1 MMPPKGKRRSNALVS
16 RDAFELLRLVDGE
29 GMLIDDAM
37 KQLKLSRSRA
47 YELLGRARSAVLRPK
62 NEANKKAAETNV
74 KRWYEAEPETPI
86 ESATVATTAT
96 LPDVQPTPRPVEP
109 APKAKSVRKVQPY
122 TPEPK
127 PVRNPNEDEATWR
140 VRWRRWQVETQI
152 AENMMQGAITG
163 VVLRGRP
170 HRGLCFGS
178 CPIGRC
184 TCHDPIGDF

>member
-96 LPDVQPTPRPVEP
+96 LPDVQPVTAPV
-109 APKAKSVRKVQPY
+109 
-122 TPEPK
+122 PE
-127 PVRNPNEDEATWR
+127 EDDPWPWGHLMSREEFLKRDPWR
-140 VRWRRWQVETQI
+140 QKQLVAQWM
-152 AENMMQGAITG
+152 ENVALGGKHALT
-163 VVLRGRP
+163 LRGGP
-170 HRGLCFGS
+170 KNKNCFRGCPSYQCLCEENL
-178 CPIGRC
+178 
-184 TCHDPIGDF
+184 